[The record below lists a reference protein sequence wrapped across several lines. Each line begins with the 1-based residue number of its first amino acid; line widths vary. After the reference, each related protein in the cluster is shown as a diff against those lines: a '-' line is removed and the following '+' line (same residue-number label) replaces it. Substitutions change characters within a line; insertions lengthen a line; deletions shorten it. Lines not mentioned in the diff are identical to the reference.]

1 MTDIVITQFNSTMF
15 YLRESKKRVL
25 SEKTPPAQITGKKIV
40 TESQVPLTVNKN
52 HPPVQIFSKKQ
63 PQEKE
68 VPKLKT
74 EKTSLQSGSKK
85 KPIKETSP
93 KPQLIKKLFP
103 KLRLKQLLNPA
114 RPKNKT
120 PKSSRNSEK
129 DWNKKNA
136 SLNIEALLK
145 KASKRE
151 KHKKTEV
158 KKEKKGQEELKKIK
172 KLELQK
178 QNKQIREE
186 NAKCKKNKFRPKY
199 CWGVDQT
206 RLKDARRIRKI
217 HKVSR
222 SKGPKSSERV
232 KIELGTIKEIQNEL
246 KAFHVHSKS
255 FGHKVEMNQ
264 MELSNKG
271 QWNHNP
277 EVLAYMKKQDLTR
290 REKKNAGKFI
300 KLVEDYMIH
309 NSLKL
314 LKSIVK
320 DSKLKKN
327 ELKVERK
334 TEKSNKKEEKKF
346 EKEISLESK
355 TSEKYLNK
363 SKELSK
369 PHNTSQKYSE
379 NKEIYRFNKKVSEN
393 SAAIKI
399 QSHIRR
405 FLVQKRQRS
414 EKNSSFSDSIVKTF
428 STQPA
433 TKNPSIILQSKS
445 NKPLN
450 IELSS
455 SEGSPMPEKSQID
468 QSLLAKTEKKKKEY
482 HEKLKDQLIWRQA
495 QIENIKYLKENEK
508 HDMQLIAEKWGKT
521 EEIGGLLN
529 EIIEKRYDQLLSLLE
544 QNLKN
549 DEDSLIHEMTTP
561 ERQDFNKNLE
571 IKRKEY
577 TKQIQNNSKSIKN
590 YIENILSKN
599 LSNDPNYLLKPKT
612 HLSIISYEVGL
623 IQSSFDKNVQ
633 NNSVYSPLPK
643 DSIQESTINQ
653 VFTDEDLQSSNFFV
667 GEMQVSSDSENDKS

>member
-1 MTDIVITQFNSTMF
+1 M
-15 YLRESKKRVL
+15 
-25 SEKTPPAQITGKKIV
+25 G
-40 TESQVPLTVNKN
+40 
-52 HPPVQIFSKKQ
+52 
-63 PQEKE
+63 
-68 VPKLKT
+68 
-74 EKTSLQSGSKK
+74 
-85 KPIKETSP
+85 
-93 KPQLIKKLFP
+93 
-103 KLRLKQLLNPA
+103 
-114 RPKNKT
+114 
-120 PKSSRNSEK
+120 
-129 DWNKKNA
+129 
-136 SLNIEALLK
+136 
-145 KASKRE
+145 
-151 KHKKTEV
+151 
-158 KKEKKGQEELKKIK
+158 
-172 KLELQK
+172 
-178 QNKQIREE
+178 
-186 NAKCKKNKFRPKY
+186 
-199 CWGVDQT
+199 
-206 RLKDARRIRKI
+206 
-217 HKVSR
+217 
-222 SKGPKSSERV
+222 
-232 KIELGTIKEIQNEL
+232 
-246 KAFHVHSKS
+246 
-255 FGHKVEMNQ
+255 
-264 MELSNKG
+264 LSNKG

-482 HEKLKDQLIWRQA
+482 HEKLKDQLI
-495 QIENIKYLKENEK
+495 
-508 HDMQLIAEKWGKT
+508 
-521 EEIGGLLN
+521 
-529 EIIEKRYDQLLSLLE
+529 
-544 QNLKN
+544 
-549 DEDSLIHEMTTP
+549 
-561 ERQDFNKNLE
+561 
-571 IKRKEY
+571 
-577 TKQIQNNSKSIKN
+577 
-590 YIENILSKN
+590 
-599 LSNDPNYLLKPKT
+599 
-612 HLSIISYEVGL
+612 
-623 IQSSFDKNVQ
+623 
-633 NNSVYSPLPK
+633 
-643 DSIQESTINQ
+643 
-653 VFTDEDLQSSNFFV
+653 
-667 GEMQVSSDSENDKS
+667 